1 MAVLS
6 PRFLAALAAA
16 PNPWAE
22 QIVHQ
27 VRSVG
32 GRIPHDT
39 GDYSIPHP
47 DPASAPIGKLEYLYY
62 PENPVRQRPG
72 RIMVKTI
79 DTHPD
84 YRRQG
89 VARSLM
95 QQMHDDH
102 PNIAIDPGYTTGY
115 GEALKQQLLKE
126 NPEKSHLAL
135 PGDPSSAPPRTGLRT
150 ARGTPLFVY
159 RQAIELTDEEAK
171 VFMDFVNQQKGPIKT
186 KIGPPQKVK
195 PIPAEAFEH
204 LFKRQNPS
212 GTWYHASPHD
222 LPMGTKLVPGGAP
235 AASKDFYEQGF
246 GEDTGTLIDMGGGR
260 NKHVWMTPDLDDA
273 HFWSAVNQA
282 PHIYEVDPERDP
294 APWNGSG
301 TDGWVAPSA
310 TIRRKVAAAADW
322 TDKIRYMRPNA
333 MSRQKGG
340 YYVIDHPNGQD
351 RIGLM
356 NFSVYPHEY
365 DQPRVYIN
373 AMDTHPDF
381 QRQGVGTALMQR
393 LVNDHPGHQIDFGE
407 TSAAGTALRDRVLK
421 DVPGLS
427 DVFMQTGPA
436 ASRQAALPWMG
447 PSVPQS
453 NHPLSFHPFEDG
465 DELSMAVSAN
475 NGYDPMYHYP
485 GVAAFKGDD
494 MVGHIEWYGP
504 HSRGAQPLNEVA
516 MIKVHPEHKRQ
527 GIGTALFDWA
537 KENVNPDLHHSPLQ
551 TDEGRG
557 WAGKTSHRE
566 LTPEE
571 MELHEQE
578 GWRGEPCCDPSH
590 GEGHLSGRCSV
601 CGKRTS
607 YAYEDK
613 VPRQRAAST
622 TESHRDRWNPGER
635 AHFEYHC
642 NQSPDSPDYYLWQH
656 TQQPVEVLGLGD
668 CDDFSD
674 EMPTIAER
682 SEEGVPLTY
691 RVRFDDGVEGPA
703 FEDELLTHP
712 KYFDPRHSFKEE
724 NRHDIPGQTPP
735 RQAALPLYQAPTQPT
750 RLHRGVGI
758 ILTPELREKIKAGL
772 DWGDDFN
779 PQFKHFSIGPA
790 ILDHM
795 EQTQQGGMQD
805 NPGLGHYWSENPKIA
820 EGAANESLTY
830 NNLGWDEHGH
840 RQIPAVVSGIW
851 DGKGIHQKRISEDPH
866 LGEHVLGPDARIAI
880 DSVRIPTQEGYGKG
894 PWMEVY
900 NDPDSPDWGHL
911 GNQRPSIRHA
921 SLPDPWADQIQHRPR
936 GEPGRGP
943 GGTYFIP
950 HPSISGD
957 EAGSLT
963 YTRYPPEEEYAKPF
977 LGIDWLTTHP
987 EVQRQGVATSLLR
1000 RMVKD
1005 HPGYQ
1010 VNPGY
1015 TSESGTKLRK
1025 HLWEN
1030 EPSAQDIMTHAMRV
1044 LEAAGT
1050 FKLKEMLP
1058 GDLDWLE
1065 EGGNPAAYLPQEPS
1079 GKWYH
1084 TSPYEMKP
1092 GDRIVPGGAPSPGGE
1107 GEWSFYEK
1115 GKSNRPN
1122 HVWLSRNPDE
1132 AKWWRNWAGH
1142 GANIYEVKPG
1152 DRPQPWNLSGG
1163 QGWVAPHATVVR
1175 KLDVGPHSYL
1185 DSLIPPEERRV
1196 AQSHAPYHID
1206 ESPWYNAVYDEML
1219 DEEDEDDDWPKP
1231 RPEVM
1236 VRKRLSQTGVVPDM
1250 NTRKQLNKF
1259 KDRIYRARQN
1269 GDHAVAD
1276 YYEHLRDMML
1286 ADVEVGVPKPFSYY
1300 EPQLQEEFDL

>member
-310 TIRRKVAAAADW
+310 TITRKVA
-322 TDKIRYMRPNA
+322 
-333 MSRQKGG
+333 
-340 YYVIDHPNGQD
+340 
-351 RIGLM
+351 
-356 NFSVYPHEY
+356 
-365 DQPRVYIN
+365 
-373 AMDTHPDF
+373 
-381 QRQGVGTALMQR
+381 
-393 LVNDHPGHQIDFGE
+393 
-407 TSAAGTALRDRVLK
+407 
-421 DVPGLS
+421 
-427 DVFMQTGPA
+427 
-436 ASRQAALPWMG
+436 
-447 PSVPQS
+447 
-453 NHPLSFHPFEDG
+453 
-465 DELSMAVSAN
+465 
-475 NGYDPMYHYP
+475 
-485 GVAAFKGDD
+485 
-494 MVGHIEWYGP
+494 
-504 HSRGAQPLNEVA
+504 
-516 MIKVHPEHKRQ
+516 
-527 GIGTALFDWA
+527 
-537 KENVNPDLHHSPLQ
+537 
-551 TDEGRG
+551 
-557 WAGKTSHRE
+557 HRE

-571 MELHEQE
+571 MELHQSQ

-607 YAYEDK
+607 YAYEDM
-613 VPRQRAAST
+613 VPQQRASTPGRMIASLSPRRT
-622 TESHRDRWNPGER
+622 AQAWLQGVPADPLDPQATMHSFLLDADDAYDQWDWFQRHDESPPIDTPNDVDWFHATPADLPIGTILAPLHGNPPWTDKPYHGGLDNR
-635 AHFEYHC
+635 AH
-642 NQSPDSPDYYLWQH
+642 W
-656 TQQPVEVLGLGD
+656 TWVEWDLTHSDDWIGYMVRDHGECHLYQVRPRLGPFPWNGSGREGWVTDAAVIIDVLAHYEGTEGNVRRVA
-668 CDDFSD
+668 
-674 EMPTIAER
+674 MPTH
-682 SEEGVPLTY
+682 
-691 RVRFDDGVEGPA
+691 RVSQQRV
-703 FEDELLTHP
+703 
-712 KYFDPRHSFKEE
+712 
-724 NRHDIPGQTPP
+724 
-735 RQAALPLYQAPTQPT
+735 AALPPYQAPTQPI
-750 RLHRGVGI
+750 RVHRGVGI
-758 ILTPELREKIKAGL
+758 IMTPELRQKIKAGL

-805 NPGLGHYWSENPKIA
+805 NPGLGHYWSEDPTIA
-820 EGAANESLTY
+820 ENAAHESLTY

-851 DGKGIHQKRISEDPH
+851 DGKGQHATRISEDPH

-880 DSVRIPTQEGYGKG
+880 DSVRIPMQEGYGKG

-911 GNQRPSIRHA
+911 GNQQPSIRHA

-987 EVQRQGVATSLLR
+987 EVQRQWVATSLLR

-1050 FKLKEMLP
+1050 FKLKEMIP

-1065 EGGNPAAYLPQEPS
+1065 EGGNPATYLPEKPS

-1163 QGWVAPHATVVR
+1163 QGWVAPHATVIR
-1175 KLDVGPHSYL
+1175 KVDVGPHTYM

-1196 AQSHAPYHID
+1196 AQSHAPYYID
-1206 ESPWYNAVYDEML
+1206 ESPWYSAVWDEDL
-1219 DEEDEDDDWPKP
+1219 DEDEEEAERERK
-1231 RPEVM
+1231 RKSEIM
-1236 VRKRLSQTGVVPDM
+1236 VRKRLSQTGIEPDM
-1250 NTRKQLNKF
+1250 NVRKQLNKF
-1259 KDRIYRARQN
+1259 TDRIYRARQN

-1286 ADVEVGVPKPFSYY
+1286 ADVEAGVPKPFSYY
-1300 EPQLQEEFDL
+1300 EPMLQEEFDL